1 MNDQELGTI
10 RDGEHRFS
18 GYTTYYLC
26 NDCQGFYVTRGG
38 GGLGSYRQPARTP
51 ERVAREER
59 ERAQRHA
66 KEQRLRARIDKMRPC
81 TCGPKTPPPARRATP
96 ASPARR
102 AAATQQTTPPG
113 GSLPADLAALAK
125 LWESGALTD
134 QEFAA
139 AKARLL
145 GTTTSETAVNQPSA
159 TGRRPTAPPG
169 WYRDP
174 SGGSSQDRYWNG
186 TEWTEF
192 TQQRAE
198 ASSAPLTSGS
208 RVAHPT
214 FGDGTVVEV
223 RDREVLVNFD
233 RFGRKWLATDYAKLR
248 PL

>member
-1 MNDQELGTI
+1 MADTFLGYGKLGASFYMCGDCRGWFSQEL
-10 RDGEHRFS
+10 
-18 GYTTYYLC
+18 
-26 NDCQGFYVTRGG
+26 
-38 GGLGSYRQPARTP
+38 
-51 ERVAREER
+51 
-59 ERAQRHA
+59 
-66 KEQRLRARIDKMRPC
+66 MRPNINRQGMGMVRMPRPTPGLSAKVERRKPC
-81 TCGPKTPPPARRATP
+81 VCGPKIPRT
-96 ASPARR
+96 ASRSSSASTTRR
-102 AAATQQTTPPG
+102 AAATQQTSPPG

-145 GTTTSETAVNQPSA
+145 GTTTSETAVNQSSA

-174 SGGSSQDRYWNG
+174 SGGSNQDRYWNG

-214 FGDGTVVEV
+214 FGDGTIVEV
-223 RDREVLVNFD
+223 HDREVLVNFD

-248 PL
+248 PLS